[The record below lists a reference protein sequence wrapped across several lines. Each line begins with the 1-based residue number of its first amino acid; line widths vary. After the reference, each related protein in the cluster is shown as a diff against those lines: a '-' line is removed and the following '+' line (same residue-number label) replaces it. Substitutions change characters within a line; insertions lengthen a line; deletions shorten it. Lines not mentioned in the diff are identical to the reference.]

1 MGVHSNMFSPIYQR
15 IAALLGEDSLIKLN
29 NAKVTVVGLGG
40 VGYTAAEVLMR
51 CGVTHLTLIDFD
63 TVNESNINRQ
73 LLAVHST
80 VGLSKTA
87 AAETRLH
94 DINPDAEIRLI
105 SGLFSADTADD
116 ILGKNEADRQDF
128 VLDAIDTIAH
138 KISLIRE
145 CQSRHI
151 PIISSLGAGNRMNPS
166 AVHVCD
172 ISETS
177 GCPFAAAI
185 RRKLR
190 DNGKLPKLPVVFS
203 DELPRTIVQP
213 AESEDATR
221 THHVKSLVGSM
232 ATVTIAFGNM
242 MADYVI
248 KEILKD

>member
-1 MGVHSNMFSPIYQR
+1 MYERIEALIGKDNLDKLHS
-15 IAALLGEDSLIKLN
+15 
-29 NAKVTVVGLGG
+29 AKVTVIGLGG

-51 CGVTHLTLIDFD
+51 CGVTHLTLVDFD

-80 VGLSKTA
+80 VGLPKTEA
-87 AAETRLH
+87 AAVRLH

-105 SGLFSADTADD
+105 RGLFSADTAPD
-116 ILGKNEADRQDF
+116 ILGKNCEDRPDF

-138 KISLIRE
+138 KVSLIRE

-151 PIISSLGAGNRMNPS
+151 PIISSLGAGNRTSPGS
-166 AVHVCD
+166 VHVCD

-213 AESEDATR
+213 AESEEATR

-248 KEILKD
+248 KKILKD

>member
-1 MGVHSNMFSPIYQR
+1 MYERLETLIGKENLDKLHSAR
-15 IAALLGEDSLIKLN
+15 VL
-29 NAKVTVVGLGG
+29 VVGLGG

-51 CGVTHLTLIDFD
+51 CGVTHLTLVDFD

-73 LLAVHST
+73 LLATTST
-80 VGLSKTA
+80 VGMPKTA
-87 AAETRLH
+87 AAKARLL
-94 DINPDAEIRLI
+94 DINPTAEVNVIQDMLTP
-105 SGLFSADTADD
+105 DTATD
-116 ILGKNEADRQDF
+116 ILGRTPNEQPDF

-151 PIISSLGAGNRMNPS
+151 PIISSLGAGNRTNPS

-190 DNGKLPKLPVVFS
+190 ENGKLPKLPVVFS

-213 AESEDATR
+213 AESEEATR

>member
-1 MGVHSNMFSPIYQR
+1 MFDPIYQR
-15 IAALLGEDSLIKLN
+15 IAALIGEDNLNKLN
-29 NAKVTVVGLGG
+29 NAQVTVIGLGG
-40 VGYTAAEVLMR
+40 VGYTAAEVLVR
-51 CGVTHLTLIDFD
+51 CGVTHLTLVDFD

-80 VGLSKTA
+80 VGLSKTKA
-87 AAETRLH
+87 AAARLN
-94 DINPDAEIRLI
+94 DINPNAEIREI
-105 SGLFSADTADD
+105 DGLFSADTVDD
-116 ILGKNEADRQDF
+116 ILGKNCEEHPNF

-138 KISLIRE
+138 KVSLIKE
-145 CQSRHI
+145 CQSSNI
-151 PIISSLGAGNRMNPS
+151 PIISSLGAGNRTNPS

-190 DNGKLPKLPVVFS
+190 ENGKLPKLPVVFS

-213 AESEDATR
+213 AGTEEATR
-221 THHVKSLVGSM
+221 THHIKSLVGSM
-232 ATVTIAFGNM
+232 ATVTIAFGNI

>member
-1 MGVHSNMFSPIYQR
+1 MSDFFHR
-15 IAALLGEDSLIKLN
+15 TELLLGSEFLERAQSVRIILFG
-29 NAKVTVVGLGG
+29 VGG
-40 VGYTAAEVLMR
+40 VGSWCAESLVR
-51 CGVTHLTLIDFD
+51 SGIKNLTIVDD
-63 TVNESNINRQ
+63 DVISPTNINRQ
-73 LLAVHST
+73 LMATSST
-80 VGLSKTA
+80 VGKPKVEVLR
-87 AAETRLH
+87 ERLL

-105 SGLFSADTADD
+105 RGLFSADTAPD
-116 ILGKNEADRQDF
+116 ILGKNCEDCPDF

-151 PIISSLGAGNRMNPS
+151 PIISSLGAGNRTNPS

-213 AESEDATR
+213 AESEEAPR

-248 KEILKD
+248 KEILKK

>member
-1 MGVHSNMFSPIYQR
+1 MFNPIYQR

-51 CGVTHLTLIDFD
+51 CGVTHLTLVDFD

-73 LLAVHST
+73 LLATTST
-80 VGLSKTA
+80 VGMPKTA
-87 AAETRLH
+87 AAKARLL
-94 DINPDAEIRLI
+94 DINPAAEVNVIQDMLTP
-105 SGLFSADTADD
+105 DTAAD
-116 ILGKNEADRQDF
+116 ILGKTPNEQPDF
-128 VLDAIDTIAH
+128 VLDAIDTIVH
-138 KISLIRE
+138 KVFLIRQ
-145 CQSRHI
+145 CLHRNI
-151 PIISSLGAGNRMNPS
+151 RIISSLGAGNRTSPGS
-166 AVHVCD
+166 VHVCD

-190 DNGKLPKLPVVFS
+190 ENGKLPKLPVVFS

-213 AESEDATR
+213 PESEDATR

-248 KEILKD
+248 KKILKD